1 MTRVSPPSTLSDT
14 TPNRLLYWNFRDI
27 DEMAAAVP
35 RGIDL
40 RLTQLSLQPF
50 RCDSMALDLEVMQF
64 SFNRPNCGVR
74 AIGGKEPGFLYFVC
88 ILHGIGHPVISH
100 EMLITQDYLY
110 GFDPNRG
117 VDKVFPANSI
127 HCSVSVRQDVFAS
140 LTDAMDRPDLNARF
154 FSPNF
159 LYVPEK
165 LPPLRA
171 YLTQLYALLLKR
183 SEVLQQP
190 DFQQL
195 IMRDFL
201 PLLVAAL
208 PIQQTALKSRVKTAT
223 RSHLIQQAETYL
235 QDHLHQP
242 LTLSDLCTAL
252 YTSSRTLSYGFQDI
266 FDMSPMAYLKTLR
279 LQSVHRAL
287 KQADPGEH
295 SIQSIANQFGFWS
308 INHFI
313 KDYKA
318 MFGETPS
325 ATLAKG
331 SY

>member
-1 MTRVSPPSTLSDT
+1 MAEDHPTPILSN
-14 TPNRLLYWNFRDI
+14 PASSYIHYWSFRDI
-27 DEMAAAVP
+27 DEMATAVP
-35 RGIDL
+35 RGVDL

-50 RCDSMALDLEVMQF
+50 RCDSMALDLKAIQF
-64 SFNRPNCGVR
+64 NFNRPNCGVR

-100 EMLITQDYLY
+100 AMPITQDYLY

-117 VDKVFPANSI
+117 VDKVFPKNSI

-140 LTDAMDRPDLNARF
+140 LTQAMDRPDLNARF
-154 FSPNF
+154 FAPNF
-159 LYVPEK
+159 LHVPESM
-165 LPPLRA
+165 PPLRA
-171 YLTQLYALLLKR
+171 YLTQLYAMLLER
-183 SEVLQQP
+183 SEILQQP

-208 PIQQTALKSRVKTAT
+208 PIQQTALQPRVKTVT
-223 RSHLIQQAETYL
+223 RSHLIKQAETYL

-266 FDMSPMAYLKTLR
+266 FGTSPMAYLKTLR

-287 KQADPGEH
+287 KQSDPGEH
-295 SIQSIANQFGFWS
+295 SIYSIANQFGFWS

-325 ATLAKG
+325 ATLTKD
-331 SY
+331 SK